1 MYNRLGM
8 YVRLHGHLKIFQ
20 GKRSV
25 NVFSVRF
32 VFLTYFLDQSMI
44 YVVSKFFPIRLS
56 GFENSC

>member
-1 MYNRLGM
+1 M

-25 NVFSVRF
+25 NVFSIRC

-44 YVVSKFFPIRLS
+44 YLVSEPFPIRLS
-56 GFENSC
+56 RFEISV